1 MKLIRNILVCAAL
14 LTPVAAGLQSCHH
27 IEEWD
32 NDVYGNFDAL
42 WTVLDEHYC
51 FFGDKDVDWQ
61 EVGQRYRAE
70 IKADW
75 DARQLFDHCADMLD
89 ELRDGHT
96 NLSSWF
102 DVSYYRKWWSDYPQ
116 NYDGRLVEEY
126 YFNFNY
132 RQVTGVKYGILPR
145 GNIGYMGYSSFATP
159 IGEGNLDA
167 ILAYLATCDGLVI
180 DIRDNGGGNMDMVGR
195 IVARFITSPV
205 TAGYMV
211 HKTGPGRDEFS
222 EPFEYRIDPAGQGRM
237 MWMKPVVVLTNRST
251 FSAANNFVS
260 IMQYLPQVKI
270 VGARTGGGSGMPFS
284 SELPCGWGVR
294 FSACSVLDAM
304 GNTTEFGIDPTE
316 GCEVDLDPVEALAGR
331 DTMLEFAI
339 DVLAGC

>member
-1 MKLIRNILVCAAL
+1 MKCIHYIYGVILAA
-14 LTPVAAGLQSCHH
+14 VATVLPSCH
-27 IEEWD
+27 
-32 NDVYGNFDAL
+32 DVPEYADDPRGNFEAL
-42 WTVLDEHYC
+42 WSIIDEHYC
-51 FFGDKDVDWQ
+51 FLREKG
-61 EVGQRYRAE
+61 
-70 IKADW
+70 IDW
-75 DARQLFDHCADMLD
+75 DEIHRVYGERVSDAMTREELFVVCAEMLG

-96 NLSSWF
+96 NLSSPWET
-102 DVSYYRKWWSDYPQ
+102 SYYRQWWSDYPQ
-116 NYDGRLVEEY
+116 NYDGRLIEEH

-132 RQVTGVKYGILPR
+132 RQVSGVKYGILPQ
-145 GNIGYMGYSSFATP
+145 GNIGYMGYSSFAVP

-167 ILAYLATCDGLVI
+167 VLAYLATCDGLII
-180 DIRDNGGGNMDMVGR
+180 DIRDNGGGNMDMVKR

-222 EPFEYRIDPAGQGRM
+222 EPFRYGIDPAPKGRM

-260 IMQYLPQVKI
+260 IMQYLPQVRI

-284 SELPCGWGVR
+284 SEIPCGWGVR
-294 FSACSVLDAM
+294 FSACSVLDAR

-316 GCEVDLDPVEALAGR
+316 GCAVDLDPVAALDGK

-339 DVLAGC
+339 DLLGR